1 MGLEQQAVGVI
12 EALTNLAQEFG
23 PYLFAILFI
32 VFVPRIA
39 HGYYTACATRTA
51 PPPGKQELNVYRLY
65 FVSSVGVGIVVMG
78 LSISW
83 WFYQH
88 AKTKFI
94 YQISINDLSSYER
107 VASEYYYRDNP
118 HQSILPGVAATHD
131 ALFLIVRNEPFS
143 IGQTLSFQYVMQ
155 TPDAPPGAGESDP
168 GDYASCRRRAGA
180 GAAVLLHASGTD
192 GAAQSWRHGPR
203 TNLPGHD
210 AGGSCPRAGVLL
222 TGLPAGRF
230 ENKGRLGLNSPIAPY
245 SRPNFPAKVA

>member
-12 EALTNLAQEFG
+12 ESLTNLAQEFG

-51 PPPGKQELNVYRLY
+51 PAPGKQELDVYRLY

-94 YQISINDLSSYER
+94 YQISINDLTSLER

-155 TPDAPPGAGESDP
+155 TPDAAPGGGGSNAPLGNALVPKVVAAKYTGGDILNFHVVSDASGPRLEAVAGDDRLAAVFTAKEQDAAARF
-168 GDYASCRRRAGA
+168 YASA
-180 GAAVLLHASGTD
+180 
-192 GAAQSWRHGPR
+192 
-203 TNLPGHD
+203 
-210 AGGSCPRAGVLL
+210 
-222 TGLPAGRF
+222 
-230 ENKGRLGLNSPIAPY
+230 EK
-245 SRPNFPAKVA
+245 SR